1 MKRFLSL
8 MLALLLVFVIGTS
21 AVFAD
26 ETTTTETTETTENSN
41 GLPAGVD
48 ETSIA
53 QYIVFDFTEKEGEDK
68 GKIGVE
74 ALITAN
80 DDTLTYYSQM
90 YTMYGQAVEETTFEE
105 QKALSLS
112 KMMITQEELVQTGI
126 GHFYEEGFF
135 FDKEYY
141 FYIAGDLT
149 DSGLEKGDV
158 VYTFVF
164 KFDDKTKKIDAVVG
178 QQNSFIIVNRHINL
192 INVLI
197 VIMILAVIVLA
208 VWIIGLSLK
217 NKKTVNQQKSLKDE
231 KFVSE
236 DEVFEELVD
245 EAGIDYDEEEEL
257 DEESEDEDDVEDEV
271 EEDEESDSEEEK

>member
-8 MLALLLVFVIGTS
+8 MLALMLVFVIGTN

-41 GLPAGVD
+41 GLPDGFD
-48 ETSIA
+48 ETSVV

-90 YTMYGQAVEETTFEE
+90 YTMYGQALEETTFED

-112 KMMITQEELVQTGI
+112 KMMITQEELVQTGV
-126 GHFYEEGFF
+126 GSFYEEGFF

-141 FYIAGDLT
+141 FYVAGDLT

-178 QQNSFIIVNRHINL
+178 QQNSFIIVNRHVNL

-197 VIMILAVIVLA
+197 VVMILAVIILA

-217 NKKTVNQQKSLKDE
+217 NKKTVNEQKSLKDE

-245 EAGIDYDEEEEL
+245 EAGIDYVEVEEL
-257 DEESEDEDDVEDEV
+257 DEESDDEDDVKEDEV
-271 EEDEESDSEEEK
+271 EESDSEEEK